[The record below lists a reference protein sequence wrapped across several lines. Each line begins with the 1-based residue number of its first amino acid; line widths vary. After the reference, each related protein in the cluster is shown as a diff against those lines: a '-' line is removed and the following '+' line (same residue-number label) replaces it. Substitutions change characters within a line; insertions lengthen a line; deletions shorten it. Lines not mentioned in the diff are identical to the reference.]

1 MKQNDIIK
9 IFVTSRKRQSKD
21 GKRKWLQYRT
31 PMMLVVKGEEEHGK
45 VKKWV
50 NLTFCGKDLKT
61 DNITRGYLHVRVSDI
76 NYPKV
81 YEITKD
87 EETGKDIYP
96 ETKIFGYESFTEVLP
111 ELDNPFIV
119 EESETEETEIPS
131 DEPLP
136 FETEE

>member
-1 MKQNDIIK
+1 M
-9 IFVTSRKRQSKD
+9 
-21 GKRKWLQYRT
+21 
-31 PMMLVVKGEEEHGK
+31 
-45 VKKWV
+45 
-50 NLTFCGKDLKT
+50 
-61 DNITRGYLHVRVSDI
+61 
-76 NYPKV
+76 